1 MPSAL
6 SSNEILKELNI
17 SRSTFYYLLKHHLI
31 ELPTTST
38 GRYVWDEKSI
48 SQLKTMLKEAPA
60 DNTAASEPAYKTTQ
74 INNRRYLG
82 NKYKL
87 LDFIKSTVNRECS
100 AINTFADIFAGTGS
114 VASAFSDK
122 KLITNDLLYFNY
134 ICHKKR

>member
-60 DNTAASEPAYKTTQ
+60 DNTAASEPRRQ
-74 INNRRYLG
+74 IIRRLR
-82 NKYKL
+82 NPPTRPP
-87 LDFIKSTVNRECS
+87 KSIIGVIS
-100 AINTFADIFAGTGS
+100 ATNTNCWILS
-114 VASAFSDK
+114 S
-122 KLITNDLLYFNY
+122 L
-134 ICHKKR
+134 R

>member
-48 SQLKTMLKEAPA
+48 SQLKT
-60 DNTAASEPAYKTTQ
+60 
-74 INNRRYLG
+74 IGR
-82 NKYKL
+82 
-87 LDFIKSTVNRECS
+87 
-100 AINTFADIFAGTGS
+100 
-114 VASAFSDK
+114 
-122 KLITNDLLYFNY
+122 
-134 ICHKKR
+134 